1 MLVPQGSGSR
11 LLEHALPLCFVARG
25 EAADSC
31 PTRARP
37 MSLTFMGF
45 GLPTASGC
53 PSCVQE
59 GSQTHT
65 IDSTV
70 TVSLA
75 LLEGPVTYPASGT
88 SLHSPLDSQRRQT
101 FRSNILS
108 ASKSLKPDFTYFLP
122 ARGGDTLPPPQS
134 HAFPP
139 ILSSFFV
146 SSNMNDALTS
156 CSFTSQPLSKFQSTS
171 P

>member
-1 MLVPQGSGSR
+1 M
-11 LLEHALPLCFVARG
+11 EHSLPLCFVARG
-25 EAADSC
+25 EAANSC

-37 MSLTFMGF
+37 VSLTFMGF
-45 GLPTASGC
+45 GLPTTSGC

-75 LLEGPVTYPASGT
+75 LLEGPVTYPAASGT
-88 SLHSPLDSQRRQT
+88 SLHSPPDSQRRET
-101 FRSNILS
+101 FRSNVLS

-139 ILSSFFV
+139 ILFSFFV
-146 SSNMNDALTS
+146 SSNTNDALTS
-156 CSFTSQPLSKFQSTS
+156 CSFTSQPLSGFPSTR